1 MLFSIS
7 LFFWWFGLVVWMG
20 WIGSWA
26 IWIESGKR
34 KRPLGFPS
42 GLSEDSRR
50 WCVTYVSDSLSRWG
64 ERLVFTAAKP
74 AAI

>member
-1 MLFSIS
+1 MVFSVSGCCYWFVVVSIV
-7 LFFWWFGLVVWMG
+7 WFGL
-20 WIGSWA
+20 
-26 IWIESGKR
+26 GKR

-50 WCVTYVSDSLSRWG
+50 WYVTYVSDSLSRWG

>member
-1 MLFSIS
+1 
-7 LFFWWFGLVVWMG
+7 V
-20 WIGSWA
+20 
-26 IWIESGKR
+26 
-34 KRPLGFPS
+34 GFPS

-50 WCVTYVSDSLSRWG
+50 WYVTYVSDSLSRWG

>member
-7 LFFWWFGLVVWMG
+7 LFCWWAGWIWRDGGRFGLSRENEKG
-20 WIGSWA
+20 
-26 IWIESGKR
+26 R
-34 KRPLGFPS
+34 RDFPAAS
-42 GLSEDSRR
+42 VRILDVG
-50 WCVTYVSDSLSRWG
+50 VTYVSDSLSRWG

>member
-1 MLFSIS
+1 LLYLVWIEVISIV
-7 LFFWWFGLVVWMG
+7 WFG
-20 WIGSWA
+20 
-26 IWIESGKR
+26 SGKR

-50 WCVTYVSDSLSRWG
+50 WYVTYVSDSLSRWG

>member
-7 LFFWWFGLVVWMG
+7 LFYWSFGWVGLVVG
-20 WIGSWA
+20 
-26 IWIESGKR
+26 R
-34 KRPLGFPS
+34 F
-42 GLSEDSRR
+42 GLSRENEKGR
-50 WCVTYVSDSLSRWG
+50 WDFPAASVRILDVGVTYVSDSLSRWG